1 MIQEAAQRDPGR
13 SVPSSN
19 VIVVGISMRCCAE
32 RASVLIIVI
41 WLDARGSTVEIDSK
55 GQ

>member
-1 MIQEAAQRDPGR
+1 MIQEAAQRDPGP

-19 VIVVGISMRCCAE
+19 VIEVAISMRCCAE
-32 RASVLIIVI
+32 RASGFIIVI
-41 WLDARGSTVEIDSK
+41 WLDARGSTVEIGSK